1 MDLSS
6 IGVVA
11 PLFTGAAALIV
22 GVVTRWTQQGVA
34 RDRIKWEAK
43 FEAVKLNVARFAT
56 ALDNLIQAADAANR
70 YIVRSDDIDITDFG
84 AREPY
89 VFAILDPLGRARI
102 ELAALPDFE
111 GIDKVRD
118 VIEALGELIAV
129 HESGKAMRRKW
140 DPKGVD
146 EAITLLSKARSQ
158 HVVTALD
165 SLTDVPRARMPGPS
179 RGRQRVRNDNQR

>member
-43 FEAVKLNVARFAT
+43 LEAVKLDETRFAT

-70 YIVRSDDIDITDFG
+70 YVVRSDDIDITDFD

-102 ELAALPDFE
+102 ELAALPDFK
-111 GIDKVRD
+111 GSDKVRH
-118 VIEALGELIAV
+118 VIEALGELIGV

-140 DPKGVD
+140 DSKGID
-146 EAITLLSKARSQ
+146 EAITLLSQARSR
-158 HVVTALD
+158 HVATALD
-165 SLTDVPRARMPGPS
+165 ALTDAPRARMLGPS
-179 RGRQRVRNDNQR
+179 RGRRRVLNDQR